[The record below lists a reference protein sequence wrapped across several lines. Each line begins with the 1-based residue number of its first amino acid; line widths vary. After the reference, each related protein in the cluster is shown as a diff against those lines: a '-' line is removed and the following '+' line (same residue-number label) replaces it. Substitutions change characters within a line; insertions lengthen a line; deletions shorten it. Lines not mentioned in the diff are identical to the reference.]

1 MNLPPETI
9 EIIFLNLCPTK
20 TVFPLR
26 RDPRLLMTQVCSQWR
41 AVALAMPSIWANI
54 HIPLNFPPPHDC
66 VRTWISR
73 SANPHYQWSSITQ
86 AATTRP
92 PPVYLTSSSPPCSA
106 ARPWIFALMNQ
117 HSSGCSPFLPAH
129 CAFSRIYR
137 SDLFSADIAEASAQF
152 HMPPCSSTARG
163 SARRP
168 SRS

>member
-1 MNLPPETI
+1 MNLPQKPSRYI
-9 EIIFLNLCPTK
+9 PQ
-20 TVFPLR
+20 PLPNKNRIPVTERSPAPHDPGLLPVAR
-26 RDPRLLMTQVCSQWR
+26 RR
-41 AVALAMPSIWANI
+41 ACYASIWANI

-168 SRS
+168 SR